1 MHPPSLQRTRHDLHR
16 LRLLVN
22 AAVRTSTTASLE
34 DLRNALDRAVVTES
48 SALPPDLVTLG
59 SFVRIEDLYTGEVEE
74 YTLTFPDQADIGSC
88 RLSVLSPVG
97 IALLGSRE
105 GAIVDWP
112 TPGGIRR
119 LKIHR
124 VSQPALAGS
133 ED

>member
-1 MHPPSLQRTRHDLHR
+1 MHPPSLHLTRHDLHR
-16 LRLLVN
+16 LRTFVN
-22 AAVRTSTTASLE
+22 AAIRTST
-34 DLRNALDRAVVTES
+34 RAIVTES

-59 SFVRIEDLYTGEVEE
+59 SFVRIEDLYTGEIEE

-88 RLSVLSPVG
+88 RLSVLSAVG
-97 IALLGSRE
+97 TALLGCRE

-112 TPGGIRR
+112 TPDGIRR

-124 VSQPALAGS
+124 VSQPALAGA

>member
-1 MHPPSLQRTRHDLHR
+1 MHPPSLHLTRHDLHR
-16 LRLLVN
+16 LRTFVN
-22 AAVRTSTTASLE
+22 AAIRTSTTAALE
-34 DLRNALDRAVVTES
+34 RLRDELNRAIVTES

-59 SFVRIEDLYTGEVEE
+59 SFVRIEDLYTGEIEE

-88 RLSVLSPVG
+88 RLSVLSAVG
-97 IALLGSRE
+97 TALLGCRE

-112 TPGGIRR
+112 TPDGIRR

-124 VSQPALAGS
+124 VSQPALAGA

>member
-1 MHPPSLQRTRHDLHR
+1 MHPPSLHLTRSDLNR
-16 LRLLVN
+16 LRTLVN
-22 AAVRTSTTASLE
+22 AAVRTSTTAALE
-34 DLRNALDRAVVTES
+34 RLRDELNRVVVTEP
-48 SALPPDLVTLG
+48 AAVPPDLVTLG

-97 IALLGSRE
+97 TALLGCRE

-124 VSQPALAGS
+124 VSQPALAGA

>member
-1 MHPPSLQRTRHDLHR
+1 MNPPSLHLTRHDLHR
-16 LRLLVN
+16 LRSLVS
-22 AAVRTSTTASLE
+22 AVVRTSSTAAIE
-34 DLRNALDRAVVTES
+34 KLRDELDRAVVAEP
-48 SALPPDLVTLG
+48 SALPPDFVTLG
-59 SFVRIEDLYTGEVEE
+59 SLVKIEDLYTGEVEE
-74 YTLTFPDQADIGSC
+74 YTLTYPDQTDVGSC

-124 VSQPALAGS
+124 VSQPALAGA

>member
-1 MHPPSLQRTRHDLHR
+1 MHPPSLHLTRSDLNR
-16 LRLLVN
+16 LRTLVN
-22 AAVRTSTTASLE
+22 AAVRTSTTAALE
-34 DLRNALDRAVVTES
+34 RLRDELNRAVVTEP
-48 SALPPDLVTLG
+48 AAVPPDLVTLG
-59 SFVRIEDLYTGEVEE
+59 SFVKIEDLYTGEVEE

-97 IALLGSRE
+97 TALLGCRE

-124 VSQPALAGS
+124 VSQPALAGA